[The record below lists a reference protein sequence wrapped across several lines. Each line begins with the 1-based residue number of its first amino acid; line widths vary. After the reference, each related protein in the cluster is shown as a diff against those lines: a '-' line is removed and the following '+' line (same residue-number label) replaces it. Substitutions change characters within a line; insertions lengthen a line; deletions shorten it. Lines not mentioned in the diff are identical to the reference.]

1 MNTKE
6 LKTKTIEELKVE
18 LLKQYE
24 EQFKLRIQKATG
36 QLAQSHLILLSRR
49 NVARIK
55 TLLNEKAGK

>member
-1 MNTKE
+1 M
-6 LKTKTIEELKVE
+6 KTIEELKVE